1 MQRGSESV
9 FIAEI
14 CTHDQ
19 HQRDTAD
26 MFIMQCVK
34 ERESEKYFD
43 FPINVWLYVTT
54 KDWNPPMRSPCILD
68 HTRYESNN
76 THMRSIG
83 NRLTEALV
91 GSCKFAFNQES
102 RSKLN
107 VYAISREENRANNA
121 C

>member
-43 FPINVWLYVTT
+43 FPINV
-54 KDWNPPMRSPCILD
+54 
-68 HTRYESNN
+68 
-76 THMRSIG
+76 
-83 NRLTEALV
+83 
-91 GSCKFAFNQES
+91 
-102 RSKLN
+102 
-107 VYAISREENRANNA
+107 
-121 C
+121 